1 MTRRIIY
8 IMPSCSDNSPGILKK
23 NIQRVEALIT
33 NGCDVQGLFFTKD
46 HLDVKQIH
54 PNIQKIGY
62 NDTFLF
68 RNFPLLWR
76 LIPKYAKW
84 THIRTI
90 NRWVDQEKI
99 DYKQAFIYFRYP
111 GASIFV
117 LNLINKWKNKG
128 ATLAFE
134 MNGKEEAFLEKDIR
148 DNPADLFTK
157 KRLKYEK
164 KYAPLLMKSIDL
176 VVGVSNE
183 IGAYYADIGGADK
196 YVLSNGFDINS
207 VEVIEQ
213 EIKYNSTIK
222 FCLISGSPN
231 YWNGCDRY
239 IEAFKKYSGNEKI
252 ELHLIGSF
260 NPKYLTN
267 LPPHIVSHGM
277 LSKEKLDEILPQM
290 HVGLGSVG
298 LHRVDLKEGNVLKV
312 REYLSRGLPVII
324 GYQDTD
330 LSFDEPLDFVA
341 YVSADEQ
348 AIELLP
354 IITWLKELYEKH
366 PNLNIDIRAFASKK
380 LSYHHKIHEFVTY
393 LEKNKYV

>member
-1 MTRRIIY
+1 MSRRIIY

-23 NIQRVEALIT
+23 NVQRVEALVA
-33 NGCDVQGLFFTKD
+33 NGCNVKGLFFTKD
-46 HLDVKQIH
+46 HEDVREIH
-54 PNIQKIGY
+54 PNILKIGY
-62 NDTFLF
+62 NDIFLF

-76 LIPKYAKW
+76 LIPMYSNCVHLK
-84 THIRTI
+84 TI
-90 NRWVDQEKI
+90 NKWVSKEKVN
-99 DYKQAFIYFRYP
+99 YKQTFIYFRYP
-111 GASIFV
+111 SASKFV
-117 LNLINKWKNKG
+117 LKLINKWKNKG
-128 ATLAFE
+128 CKIAFE
-134 MNGKEEAFLEKDIR
+134 MNGKEEAFLERDIR
-148 DNPADLFTK
+148 DNPSDLFAK
-157 KRLKYEK
+157 KRLKYEQ

-183 IGAYYADIGGADK
+183 IGAYYADMGGAHK

-213 EIKYNSTIK
+213 EIKPNTTIK

-231 YWNGCDRY
+231 YWNGSDRY

-252 ELHLIGSF
+252 ELHLIGLF

-267 LPPHIVSHGM
+267 LHPHIVSHGM
-277 LSKEKLDEILPQM
+277 LSKEKLDEILPQI

-330 LSFDEPLDFVA
+330 LNFDEPLDFVA
-341 YVSADEQ
+341 NVSANEQ
-348 AIELLP
+348 AIELPP

-366 PNLNIDIRAFASKK
+366 SNLNIDIRAFASKK